1 MAKKSNKTEQVLK
14 LITKERIVDSDDTE
28 QVEETEE
35 KAKAK
40 STPAKSKPEDVAA
53 PADSETPDVEV
64 DVKPAKPKESKVET
78 KLKIEIEPEIEIKT
92 QQKQQEELHVK
103 VPVDADAVQAAQD
116 AAQAAPAPQAA
127 PAAPAPQP
135 APAAVPQAAP
145 VPPVPPAPQP
155 APAAPVESTV
165 ETLAMVTEEPG
176 KKPSTCLINLTER
189 LAREKVEEVMEKI
202 NVCDCPTCTNDVLA
216 LALNSLP
223 NKYVT
228 TDKGRLHLLLEIY
241 KKQYETDIIA
251 ALTRASVRVKVSP
264 RH

>member
-53 PADSETPDVEV
+53 PADSETPEVEV
-64 DVKPAKPKESKVET
+64 DVKPAKSKESKVET
-78 KLKIEIEPEIEIKT
+78 KLKIEIEPEIEIKK
-92 QQKQQEELHVK
+92 QQKQQEELHIK
-103 VPVDADAVQAAQD
+103 VPVDADEVQAAQE
-116 AAQAAPAPQAA
+116 AAQAA

-223 NKYVT
+223 NKYVA

>member
-1 MAKKSNKTEQVLK
+1 
-14 LITKERIVDSDDTE
+14 
-28 QVEETEE
+28 
-35 KAKAK
+35 
-40 STPAKSKPEDVAA
+40 
-53 PADSETPDVEV
+53 
-64 DVKPAKPKESKVET
+64 
-78 KLKIEIEPEIEIKT
+78 
-92 QQKQQEELHVK
+92 
-103 VPVDADAVQAAQD
+103 
-116 AAQAAPAPQAA
+116 
-127 PAAPAPQP
+127 
-135 APAAVPQAAP
+135 
-145 VPPVPPAPQP
+145 
-155 APAAPVESTV
+155 V

-228 TDKGRLHLLLEIY
+228 TDKSRLHLLLEIY

>member
-1 MAKKSNKTEQVLK
+1 MQ
-14 LITKERIVDSDDTE
+14 
-28 QVEETEE
+28 
-35 KAKAK
+35 
-40 STPAKSKPEDVAA
+40 
-53 PADSETPDVEV
+53 
-64 DVKPAKPKESKVET
+64 
-78 KLKIEIEPEIEIKT
+78 
-92 QQKQQEELHVK
+92 
-103 VPVDADAVQAAQD
+103 
-116 AAQAAPAPQAA
+116 
-127 PAAPAPQP
+127 AAPAPQP
-135 APAAVPQAAP
+135 APAAP
-145 VPPVPPAPQP
+145 VPPTASAQAAPAPQP
-155 APAAPVESTV
+155 AQAAPAESTV
-165 ETLAMVTEEPG
+165 ETLAKATEEPG
-176 KKPSTCLINLTER
+176 KKPSTCLFNLTER

>member
-14 LITKERIVDSDDTE
+14 LITKERIVDSDDAE

-53 PADSETPDVEV
+53 PADSETPEVEV
-64 DVKPAKPKESKVET
+64 DVKPAKSKESKVET
-78 KLKIEIEPEIEIKT
+78 KLKIEIEPEIEIKK
-92 QQKQQEELHVK
+92 QQKQQEELHIK
-103 VPVDADAVQAAQD
+103 VPVDADEVQAAQE
-116 AAQAAPAPQAA
+116 AAQAA

>member
-1 MAKKSNKTEQVLK
+1 
-14 LITKERIVDSDDTE
+14 
-28 QVEETEE
+28 
-35 KAKAK
+35 
-40 STPAKSKPEDVAA
+40 
-53 PADSETPDVEV
+53 
-64 DVKPAKPKESKVET
+64 
-78 KLKIEIEPEIEIKT
+78 
-92 QQKQQEELHVK
+92 
-103 VPVDADAVQAAQD
+103 
-116 AAQAAPAPQAA
+116 
-127 PAAPAPQP
+127 
-135 APAAVPQAAP
+135 
-145 VPPVPPAPQP
+145 
-155 APAAPVESTV
+155 V
-165 ETLAMVTEEPG
+165 ETLAKATEEPG
-176 KKPSTCLINLTER
+176 KKPSTCLFNLTER